1 LARRRTETTNL
12 LTGFDRANCTVVEES
27 VAPGR
32 VWIIPRR
39 VLLVV
44 VLLFVVA
51 AGLVS
56 FWTGPWEA
64 TDEPDHVRN
73 TVTLV
78 RGRLYRIGPRGGI
91 ESFQP
96 PLYYIGLAGWHKAL
110 FLEPARPSP
119 EFELSAEGPIV
130 KERYPGSEA
139 DASRVHRLRLP
150 SIACGVIVV
159 LLTWAAARRL
169 STDPWTPVVAAAIV
183 AGVPKL
189 VFVSAVVN
197 NDNLLNALG
206 ALLVFLV
213 VRWVT
218 QPPSSTA
225 RRIGAAAVLG
235 MVLGAL
241 ILTKLTALPMVVGVV
256 VALVCIG
263 ERLGERL
270 LLVLAS
276 AASAALV
283 SGWWLIRN
291 VVTYGDPLALSETK
305 AFLREHVP
313 INIVGG
319 DPFLERVLVTIPRG
333 LFERTFYVSGWNQP
347 PFTWPGWAHLLFWL
361 LALGALAGLFRSRR
375 ATPSPASRSRVLLVL
390 ALFLLGALASVWAVG
405 LQITDVQGRHAFGG
419 LAAFGCLAA
428 VGLERLRLPVAAR
441 FTLPVAGLVGT
452 AVAIHQDVWNVYVR

>member
-1 LARRRTETTNL
+1 MRIT
-12 LTGFDRANCTVVEES
+12 
-27 VAPGR
+27 PGR
-32 VWIIPRR
+32 A
-39 VLLVV
+39 LLVV
-44 VLLFVVA
+44 VVLFVLA

-56 FWTGPWEA
+56 FWTRPWEA

-73 TVTLV
+73 SVTLAK
-78 RGRLYRIGPRGGI
+78 GRWYRIEPGEGI

-96 PLYYIGLAGWHKAL
+96 PLYYIALAGWHKVL
-110 FLEPARPSP
+110 FVDPVRPSP
-119 EFELSAEGPIV
+119 EFELSPEGPIV
-130 KERYPGSEA
+130 KEKYPGSEA

-159 LLTWAAARRL
+159 LFTWAAARRL

-183 AGVPKL
+183 ASIPKL

-235 MVLGAL
+235 MVFGAL
-241 ILTKLTALPMVVGVV
+241 VITKLTALPLVVGVV
-256 VALVCIG
+256 VAVVCIG
-263 ERLGERL
+263 QRLGERL

-291 VVTYGDPLALSETK
+291 VVTYGDPFASSETK
-305 AFLREHVP
+305 EFLRENVP

-319 DPFLERVLVTIPRG
+319 DPFFERAFVTIPRR
-333 LFERTFYVSGWNQP
+333 LFETTFYVSGWNQP
-347 PFTWPGWAHLLFWL
+347 PFTWPGWAHLIFWL
-361 LALGALAGLFRSRR
+361 LALGALAGLLAGLLRSRR
-375 ATPSPASRSRVLLVL
+375 DAPSPTSRSRALLVL
-390 ALFLLGALASVWAVG
+390 GLLLVGALASVWVVG
-405 LQITDVQGRHAFGG
+405 MQITDVQGRHAFGG

>member
-1 LARRRTETTNL
+1 
-12 LTGFDRANCTVVEES
+12 VEES
-27 VAPGR
+27 LPQRIVKLTPGR
-32 VWIIPRR
+32 A
-39 VLLVV
+39 LLVV
-44 VLLFVVA
+44 VVLFVLA

-78 RGRLYRIGPRGGI
+78 QGRWYRIGPPEEGI

-96 PLYYIGLAGWHKAL
+96 PLYYLALAGWHKAL
-110 FLEPARPSP
+110 SLEPRRVSP
-119 EFELSAEGPIV
+119 EVEWKPDGSLF
-130 KERYPGSEA
+130 KEKYPGSEA
-139 DASRVHRLRLP
+139 DASRVHKLRLP

-159 LLTWAAARRL
+159 LFTWAAARRL
-169 STDPWTPVVAAAIV
+169 STDRWTPVAAAAIV

-189 VFVSAVVN
+189 VFVSGVVN

-213 VRWVT
+213 VTWVT

-225 RRIGAAAVLG
+225 GRVGAAAVLG

-241 ILTKLTALPMVVGVV
+241 VLTKLTGFPMVVGVV
-256 VALVCIG
+256 VALVWMG
-263 ERLGERL
+263 QRLGERL
-270 LLVLAS
+270 LLVLAA

-283 SGWWLIRN
+283 TGWWLFRN
-291 VVTYGDPLALSETK
+291 VVTYGDPLASSAAKE
-305 AFLREHVP
+305 FLYEHVP
-313 INIVGG
+313 LNIRGG
-319 DPFLERVLVTIPRG
+319 DPFLESVFVTIPWR
-333 LFERTFYVSGWNQP
+333 LFETTFYVSGWNHP
-347 PFTWPGWAHLLFWL
+347 RFTWPGWVHLLFWV
-361 LALGALAGLFRSRR
+361 LALGALAGLLRSRR
-375 ATPSPASRSRVLLVL
+375 ATPSAASPAPVLLIL
-390 ALFLLGALASVWAVG
+390 GLLLLGALGSVWAVG
-405 LQITDVQGRHAFGG
+405 LQINDIQGRHAFGG

-452 AVAIHQDVWNVYVR
+452 AVAIHQDVWSIYVR

>member
-1 LARRRTETTNL
+1 
-12 LTGFDRANCTVVEES
+12 VEEPR
-27 VAPGR
+27 APGTAG
-32 VWIIPRR
+32 ITPGR

-44 VLLFVVA
+44 VALFVVA

-78 RGRLYRIGPRGGI
+78 DGRLYRIGPRGGI

-96 PLYYIGLAGWHKAL
+96 PLYYIALAGWHKAL
-110 FLEPARPSP
+110 FLEPVRPSP
-119 EFELSAEGPIV
+119 EFELSADGPIV
-130 KERYPGSEA
+130 KEKYPGSEA
-139 DASRVHRLRLP
+139 DASRVHKLRLP

-159 LLTWAAARRL
+159 LFTWAAARRL
-169 STDPWTPVVAAAIV
+169 TTDPWTPVVAAAIV
-183 AGVPKL
+183 AGIPKF
-189 VFVSAVVN
+189 VFVSGVVN
-197 NDNLLNALG
+197 NDNLLNVLG

-235 MVLGAL
+235 MVFGAL
-241 ILTKLTALPMVVGVV
+241 VITKLSGLSMVVGVV
-256 VALVCIG
+256 VAIVCIG
-263 ERLGERL
+263 ARLGERL
-270 LLVLAS
+270 LLLVAS

-283 SGWWLIRN
+283 SGWWLVRN
-291 VVTYGDPLALSETK
+291 VVIYGDPLALSETK

-319 DPFLERVLVTIPRG
+319 DPFFERVLVTIPRG
-333 LFERTFYVSGWNQP
+333 LFETTFYVSGWNQP
-347 PFTWPGWAHLLFWL
+347 PFKWPGWAHLIFWL
-361 LALGALAGLFRSRR
+361 LALGALAGLLRSRR
-375 ATPSPASRSRVLLVL
+375 TTPSWTARSRALLVL
-390 ALFLLGALASVWAVG
+390 ALLLLGALASVWAVG
-405 LQITDVQGRHAFGG
+405 MQITDVQGRHAFGG